1 MTGRKLGIKALVMA
15 AMAVLIQMTG
25 LTGTAKALDAA
36 PLVGTDW
43 LESHLG
49 DEKLLVLDIRSPL
62 AKSGKD
68 DYVKGHIPGAVWSE
82 YPGYWRTSRGNVTG
96 VLPSVEK
103 LEASLS
109 DLGVHEERTVVLV
122 PAGTSDLDFGA
133 AARIYWTF
141 KYLGHDKVAILD
153 GGHAGWVA
161 AGHALESGEVV
172 PEGDMFVAEP
182 RPELLV
188 STDEVASLIG
198 GEALLLDSRPL
209 KQFEGAE
216 KHADATRFGH
226 LPGAIHADQAQFY
239 DAANNSLKSEA
250 QLTQLATKIV
260 SAKDAPVI
268 AYCNTGH
275 WAATNWFV
283 LTELLGYENVAVY
296 DDSMVGWSRQ
306 ADLPV
311 TASET
316 VTN

>member
-1 MTGRKLGIKALVMA
+1 MCGLKIGIKTLA
-15 AMAVLIQMTG
+15 AVFLAAFFQMT
-25 LTGTAKALDAA
+25 ALSGSAQA
-36 PLVGTDW
+36 LEAGPLVSMDW
-43 LESHLG
+43 LADHLA
-49 DEKLLVLDIRSPL
+49 DENLLVLDIRSPL

-68 DYVKGHIPGAVWSE
+68 DYLKGHIPGAVWSE
-82 YPGYWRTSRGNVTG
+82 YPGYWRTSRGDVSG

-109 DLGVHEERTVVLV
+109 ELGVHEDRTVVLV

-141 KYLGHDKVAILD
+141 KYLGHDHVAILN
-153 GGHAGWVA
+153 GGHAAWIA
-161 AGHALESGEVV
+161 ANGEVETGDVV

-188 STDEVASLIG
+188 STDDVASLSDG
-198 GEALLLDSRPL
+198 NTLLLDSRPL
-209 KQFEGAE
+209 AQFEGIE
-216 KHADATRFGH
+216 KHDDAVRFGH
-226 LPGAIHADQAQFY
+226 LPGATHFDQAQFY
-239 DAANNSLKSEA
+239 DAARNTLKPVD
-250 QLTQLATKIV
+250 QLQARASQV
-260 SAKDAPVI
+260 GANADDPVI

-306 ADLPV
+306 SDLPV
-311 TASET
+311 VSPNTA
-316 VTN
+316 TN